1 MTLFDL
7 PKKEKPKDKL
17 TLLEIAEEKFGDDIA
32 LMKEIEDFLKV
43 CRQKRF
49 YPTKISWIA
58 QCELLEKIPKI
69 DRVQMVHRSVMCGYR
84 QMAYEQNNN
93 RPQESVT
100 RKKVDKNKIR
110 KDLSF

>member
-1 MTLFDL
+1 MLFDI
-7 PKKEKPKDKL
+7 PKQEKPKKDL
-17 TLLEIAEEKFGDDIA
+17 TLLEIAESKFGDDKA
-32 LMKEIEDFLKV
+32 LMKEIQEFLRV

-58 QCELLEKIPKI
+58 QCELLEKIPKVE
-69 DRVQMVHRSVMCGYR
+69 RVQMVHRSVMCGYR

>member
-1 MTLFDL
+1 MGLFNI
-7 PKKEKPKDKL
+7 PKQEKPKKNL
-17 TLLEIAEEKFGDDIA
+17 TLLEIAESKFGDDRA
-32 LMKEIEDFLKV
+32 LMKEIKDFLKV

-69 DRVQMVHRSVMCGYR
+69 ERVQMVHRSVMCGYR

-100 RKKVDKNKIR
+100 RKKQDESKIR
-110 KDLSF
+110 KDLVF